1 MQLWHE
7 EVKRVINEA
16 AVHKDLHRYSDW
28 LKSEI
33 DALDRTTNHL
43 LELKD
48 GDAEIFLMDA
58 NLYMELFGIVCI
70 AWQWLKQG
78 IVATKRLDKMADGH
92 EKQFYNAKIET
103 MKFFFHYELRKTSGL
118 HARLLDQTTI
128 TVAGEREILI

>member
-1 MQLWHE
+1 YEGTSGIQSQALLGRQVPANNKRSMQLWHE

-78 IVATKRLDKMADGH
+78 IMAIKRLDKMADGS
-92 EKQFYNAKIET
+92 EKQF
-103 MKFFFHYELRKTSGL
+103 
-118 HARLLDQTTI
+118 
-128 TVAGEREILI
+128 